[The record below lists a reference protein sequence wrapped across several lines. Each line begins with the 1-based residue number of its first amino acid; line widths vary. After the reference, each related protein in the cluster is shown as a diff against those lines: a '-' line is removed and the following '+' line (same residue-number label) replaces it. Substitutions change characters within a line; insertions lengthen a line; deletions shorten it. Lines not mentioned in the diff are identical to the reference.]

1 MDYRQ
6 MPDGQ
11 AQYTQAP
18 NSQMQ
23 YTQSPNGQAQYTQA
37 PNSQMQ
43 YTQAP
48 SGQPQYTQMP
58 YQQMPNGQPQ
68 YTQMPYQQMPNGQPQ
83 YMQMPNGQMQYA
95 QMPYA
100 QPQSN
105 KAAFSVLKLIGL
117 IIAVAGLVYKVVYN
131 ITYFDSIKDWWD
143 GLIWMYFAMY
153 VTSVITIVSALLRR
167 TGALVLSISIMA
179 LSFVL
184 LLADGILF
192 LGFAATLSTHSMIEV
207 GIAPLVNILN
217 CIASVFILIG
227 AVGSKK

>member
-48 SGQPQYTQMP
+48 S
-58 YQQMPNGQPQ
+58 GQPQ

-131 ITYFDSIKDWWD
+131 ITYFDSIKDWWN
-143 GLIWMYFAMY
+143 GSIWLYFAMY

-167 TGALVLSISIMA
+167 TGALILSISIMA

-184 LLADGILF
+184 LLVDGILF
-192 LGFAATLSTHSMIEV
+192 LGFAVTLSTHSMIEV

>member
-23 YTQSPNGQAQYTQA
+23 YTQA
-37 PNSQMQ
+37 PN
-43 YTQAP
+43 
-48 SGQPQYTQMP
+48 GQPQYTQVP

-68 YTQMPYQQMPNGQPQ
+68 YTQAPYQ
-83 YMQMPNGQMQYA
+83 QMPNGQMQYA

-105 KAAFSVLKLIGL
+105 KDAFSVLKLIGL

-131 ITYFDSIKDWWD
+131 ITYFDSIKDWWS

-153 VTSVITIVSALLRR
+153 VTSAITIVSALLRR

-184 LLADGILF
+184 LLVDGILF
-192 LGFAATLSTHSMIEV
+192 LGFAVTLSTHSMIEV

>member
-37 PNSQMQ
+37 P
-43 YTQAP
+43 
-48 SGQPQYTQMP
+48 
-58 YQQMPNGQPQ
+58 YQ
-68 YTQMPYQQMPNGQPQ
+68 
-83 YMQMPNGQMQYA
+83 QMPNGQMQYT

-131 ITYFDSIKDWWD
+131 ITYFDSIKDWWHE
-143 GLIWMYFAMY
+143 LIWMYFAMY

-184 LLADGILF
+184 LLVDGILF
-192 LGFAATLSTHSMIEV
+192 LGFAVTLSTHSMIEV

>member
-23 YTQSPNGQAQYTQA
+23 YTQV
-37 PNSQMQ
+37 
-43 YTQAP
+43 
-48 SGQPQYTQMP
+48 P

-68 YTQMPYQQMPNGQPQ
+68 YTQMPYQ
-83 YMQMPNGQMQYA
+83 QMPNGQMQYA

-131 ITYFDSIKDWWD
+131 ITYFDSIKDWWH

>member
-23 YTQSPNGQAQYTQA
+23 YTQAPNGQAQYTQA

-48 SGQPQYTQMP
+48 
-58 YQQMPNGQPQ
+58 NGQPQ
-68 YTQMPYQQMPNGQPQ
+68 YTQMPYQQMPNGQAQ
-83 YMQMPNGQMQYA
+83 YTQAPYQQMPNGQMQYA
-95 QMPYA
+95 QMPYV

-105 KAAFSVLKLIGL
+105 KDAFSVLKLIGL

-131 ITYFDSIKDWWD
+131 ITYFDSIKDWWH
-143 GLIWMYFAMY
+143 GSIWMYFAMY
-153 VTSVITIVSALLRR
+153 VTSAITIVSALLRR

-184 LLADGILF
+184 LLVDGILF
-192 LGFAATLSTHSMIEV
+192 LGFAVTLSTHSMIEV

>member
-23 YTQSPNGQAQYTQA
+23 YTQA
-37 PNSQMQ
+37 
-43 YTQAP
+43 
-48 SGQPQYTQMP
+48 P

-68 YTQMPYQQMPNGQPQ
+68 YTQMPYQQMP
-83 YMQMPNGQMQYA
+83 YA

-105 KAAFSVLKLIGL
+105 KASFSILKLIGL

-131 ITYFDSIKDWWD
+131 ITYFDSIKDWWH
-143 GLIWMYFAMY
+143 GSIWMYFAMY
-153 VTSVITIVSALLRR
+153 VTSAITIVSALLRR

-184 LLADGILF
+184 LLVDGILF
-192 LGFAATLSTHSMIEV
+192 LGFAATLSTYSMIEL

-227 AVGSKK
+227 AVRSKK

>member
-1 MDYRQ
+1 MDFRQ

-23 YTQSPNGQAQYTQA
+23 YTQVPNV
-37 PNSQMQ
+37 
-43 YTQAP
+43 
-48 SGQPQYTQMP
+48 QPQYTQMP
-58 YQQMPNGQPQ
+58 YQ
-68 YTQMPYQQMPNGQPQ
+68 
-83 YMQMPNGQMQYA
+83 QMPNGQMQYA

-131 ITYFDSIKDWWD
+131 ITYFDSIKDWWH
-143 GLIWMYFAMY
+143 GSIWMYFAMY

-184 LLADGILF
+184 LLVDGILF
-192 LGFAATLSTHSMIEV
+192 LGFAATLSTYSMIEL

-227 AVGSKK
+227 AVRSKK

>member
-18 NSQMQ
+18 N
-23 YTQSPNGQAQYTQA
+23 
-37 PNSQMQ
+37 
-43 YTQAP
+43 
-48 SGQPQYTQMP
+48 GQPQYTQVP

-83 YMQMPNGQMQYA
+83 YMQMPYGQMQYA

-131 ITYFDSIKDWWD
+131 ITYFDSIKDWWH
-143 GLIWMYFAMY
+143 GSIWMYFAMY

-184 LLADGILF
+184 LLVDGILF
-192 LGFAATLSTHSMIEV
+192 LGFAATLSTYSMIEL

-227 AVGSKK
+227 AVRSKK

>member
-23 YTQSPNGQAQYTQA
+23 YTQA
-37 PNSQMQ
+37 
-43 YTQAP
+43 
-48 SGQPQYTQMP
+48 
-58 YQQMPNGQPQ
+58 PNGQPQ
-68 YTQMPYQQMPNGQPQ
+68 YTQMPYQQI
-83 YMQMPNGQMQYA
+83 PNGQMQYA

-131 ITYFDSIKDWWD
+131 ITYFDSIKDWWH
-143 GLIWMYFAMY
+143 GSIWMYFAMY

-184 LLADGILF
+184 LLVDGILF
-192 LGFAATLSTHSMIEV
+192 LGFAVTLSTHSMIEV

-227 AVGSKK
+227 AIRSKK

>member
-6 MPDGQ
+6 M
-11 AQYTQAP
+11 
-18 NSQMQ
+18 
-23 YTQSPNGQAQYTQA
+23 PNGQAQYTQA
-37 PNSQMQ
+37 PN
-43 YTQAP
+43 
-48 SGQPQYTQMP
+48 GQPQYTQVP

-184 LLADGILF
+184 LLVDGILF
-192 LGFAATLSTHSMIEV
+192 LGFAVTLSTHSMIEV

-227 AVGSKK
+227 AIGSKK

>member
-1 MDYRQ
+1 MPFFKIRVEFYSNMDYRQ

-23 YTQSPNGQAQYTQA
+23 YTQA
-37 PNSQMQ
+37 PN
-43 YTQAP
+43 
-48 SGQPQYTQMP
+48 GQPQYTQVP

-68 YTQMPYQQMPNGQPQ
+68 YTQAPYQ
-83 YMQMPNGQMQYA
+83 QMPNGQMQYA

-105 KAAFSVLKLIGL
+105 KDAFSVLKLIGL

-131 ITYFDSIKDWWD
+131 ITYFDSIKDWWS

-153 VTSVITIVSALLRR
+153 VTSAITIVSALLRR

-184 LLADGILF
+184 LLVDGILF
-192 LGFAATLSTHSMIEV
+192 LGFAVTLSTHSMIEV

>member
-23 YTQSPNGQAQYTQA
+23 YTQA
-37 PNSQMQ
+37 PN
-43 YTQAP
+43 
-48 SGQPQYTQMP
+48 GQPQYTQIP

-68 YTQMPYQQMPNGQPQ
+68 YAQMPYQQMPNGQAQ
-83 YMQMPNGQMQYA
+83 YTQMPYQQIPNGQMQYA

-105 KAAFSVLKLIGL
+105 NAAFSVLKLIGL

-131 ITYFDSIKDWWD
+131 ITYFDSIKDWWN
-143 GLIWMYFAMY
+143 GSIWMYFAMY

-184 LLADGILF
+184 LLVDGILF
-192 LGFAATLSTHSMIEV
+192 LGFAVTLSTHSMIEV

-227 AVGSKK
+227 AIGSKK

>member
-23 YTQSPNGQAQYTQA
+23 YTQAPNGQAQYTQA

-48 SGQPQYTQMP
+48 SGQPQYTQVP
-58 YQQMPNGQPQ
+58 YQQMPNGQAQ
-68 YTQMPYQQMPNGQPQ
+68 YTQAPYQ
-83 YMQMPNGQMQYA
+83 QMPNGQMQYA

-192 LGFAATLSTHSMIEV
+192 LGFAVTLSTHSMIEV

>member
-23 YTQSPNGQAQYTQA
+23 YTQA
-37 PNSQMQ
+37 PN
-43 YTQAP
+43 
-48 SGQPQYTQMP
+48 GQPQYTQVP

-68 YTQMPYQQMPNGQPQ
+68 YTQMPYQ
-83 YMQMPNGQMQYA
+83 

-131 ITYFDSIKDWWD
+131 ITYFDSIKDWWH
-143 GLIWMYFAMY
+143 GSIWMYFAMY
-153 VTSVITIVSALLRR
+153 VTSAITIVSALLRR

-184 LLADGILF
+184 LLVDGILF
-192 LGFAATLSTHSMIEV
+192 LGFAATLSTYSMIEL

-227 AVGSKK
+227 AVRSKK

>member
-23 YTQSPNGQAQYTQA
+23 YTQAPNGQAQYTQ
-37 PNSQMQ
+37 
-43 YTQAP
+43 
-48 SGQPQYTQMP
+48 MP
-58 YQQMPNGQPQ
+58 YQ
-68 YTQMPYQQMPNGQPQ
+68 
-83 YMQMPNGQMQYA
+83 QMPNGQMQYA

-105 KAAFSVLKLIGL
+105 NAAFSVLKLIGL

-184 LLADGILF
+184 LLVDGILF
-192 LGFAATLSTHSMIEV
+192 LGFAVTLSTHSMIEV
-207 GIAPLVNILN
+207 GIAPFVNILN

>member
-23 YTQSPNGQAQYTQA
+23 YTQAPNGQ
-37 PNSQMQ
+37 PQ

-48 SGQPQYTQMP
+48 SGQPQYTQVPYQQMPSGQPQYTQVP
-58 YQQMPNGQPQ
+58 YQQMPNGQAQ
-68 YTQMPYQQMPNGQPQ
+68 YTQAPYQ
-83 YMQMPNGQMQYA
+83 QMPNGQMQYA

-131 ITYFDSIKDWWD
+131 ITYFDSIKDWWH
-143 GLIWMYFAMY
+143 GSIWMYFAMY
-153 VTSVITIVSALLRR
+153 VTSAITIVSALLRR

-184 LLADGILF
+184 LLVDGILF
-192 LGFAATLSTHSMIEV
+192 LGFAATLSTYSMIEL

-227 AVGSKK
+227 AVRSKK

>member
-23 YTQSPNGQAQYTQA
+23 YTQA
-37 PNSQMQ
+37 PN
-43 YTQAP
+43 
-48 SGQPQYTQMP
+48 GQPQYTQVP

-68 YTQMPYQQMPNGQPQ
+68 YTQMPYQQI
-83 YMQMPNGQMQYA
+83 PNGQMQYA

-105 KAAFSVLKLIGL
+105 NAAFSVLKLIGL

-192 LGFAATLSTHSMIEV
+192 LGFAVTLSTHSMIEV

>member
-23 YTQSPNGQAQYTQA
+23 YTQAPNGQAQYTQA

-48 SGQPQYTQMP
+48 
-58 YQQMPNGQPQ
+58 NGQPQ
-68 YTQMPYQQMPNGQPQ
+68 YTQMPNGQAQ
-83 YMQMPNGQMQYA
+83 YTQAPYQQMPNGQMQYA
-95 QMPYA
+95 QMSYA

-131 ITYFDSIKDWWD
+131 ITYFDSIKDWWS

-153 VTSVITIVSALLRR
+153 VTSAITIVSALLRR

-184 LLADGILF
+184 LLVDGILF
-192 LGFAATLSTHSMIEV
+192 LGFAVTLSTHSMIEV

>member
-23 YTQSPNGQAQYTQA
+23 YTQAPNGQA
-37 PNSQMQ
+37 
-43 YTQAP
+43 
-48 SGQPQYTQMP
+48 
-58 YQQMPNGQPQ
+58 Q

-105 KAAFSVLKLIGL
+105 EAAFSVLKLIGL

-167 TGALVLSISIMA
+167 AGALVLSISIMA

-184 LLADGILF
+184 LLVDGILF
-192 LGFAATLSTHSMIEV
+192 LGFAATLSTYSMIEL

-227 AVGSKK
+227 AIGSKK

>member
-23 YTQSPNGQAQYTQA
+23 YTQA
-37 PNSQMQ
+37 
-43 YTQAP
+43 
-48 SGQPQYTQMP
+48 
-58 YQQMPNGQPQ
+58 PNGQPQ

-83 YMQMPNGQMQYA
+83 YMQKPYGQMQYA

-131 ITYFDSIKDWWD
+131 ITYFDSIKDWWS

-153 VTSVITIVSALLRR
+153 VTSAITIVSALLRR

-184 LLADGILF
+184 LLVDGILF
-192 LGFAATLSTHSMIEV
+192 LGFAATLSTYSMIEL

-227 AVGSKK
+227 AVRSKK